1 MGRASNSFPAPVV
14 SSPPPPSPHTCSL
27 SLHASPLHW
36 QLHGLESKGK
46 VGEASKEL
54 EAAGA
59 PRDPEEEPAAA
70 TTATAAA
77 EEPKEDLGGNTFH
90 P

>member
-1 MGRASNSFPAPVV
+1 
-14 SSPPPPSPHTCSL
+14 
-27 SLHASPLHW
+27 
-36 QLHGLESKGK
+36 LESKGK